1 MSTGKYSGN
10 DDMAQGIPWKTISR
24 FESHDFVANWYRKAH
39 GRCASA
45 SKVKQINAC
54 FAHGRE
60 YFRNAG
66 RSEMTV
72 KPVLL
77 YYGVLSCCRGVIL
90 ANHPRKK
97 EESLRPQHGLETV
110 DWQHTLSGG
119 IGNAL
124 ELRIR
129 ATNGTFSEL
138 VDVCWHLNTR
148 HLFVGPTN
156 EMVSGG
162 QPLGDVRF
170 ATDGSCLSLDDL
182 LSRLLQTGGAYPDLT
197 GRRAKVFRGA
207 RIASH
212 APGVH
217 VAFPLIGM
225 PDELRS
231 LADGKNVHIGS
242 SNQVAPGFRQGDD
255 AGDTLI
261 FVRDDGEDHLR
272 DLPISHY
279 GGEGEFMVV
288 ILDFPNGDRLTE
300 FIKLYLVSYI
310 LGMLARYHASMWT
323 ALLRNEKG
331 DFAQPLLVDAV
342 QAIESDFAEHL
353 SRQLTGTVRKQS

>member
-1 MSTGKYSGN
+1 MR
-10 DDMAQGIPWKTISR
+10 DPAGIHWKTISR
-24 FESHDFVANWYRKAH
+24 FESHDYVESWYQKAH
-39 GRCASA
+39 GRDANA
-45 SKVKQINAC
+45 AKVRQINAC

-66 RSEMTV
+66 RSEMSV
-72 KPVLL
+72 KPLLL

-90 ANHPRKK
+90 ANNPKRK
-97 EESLRPQHGLETV
+97 EESLKPRHGLETV

-119 IGNAL
+119 IKNVL

-129 ATNGTFSEL
+129 ATDGTFGEL

-148 HLFVGPTN
+148 HVFFGPTN
-156 EMVSGG
+156 EMGSTG
-162 QPLGDVRF
+162 QPLGDVQF
-170 ATDGSCLSLDDL
+170 ATDGSHMSLADL
-182 LSRLLQTGGAYPDLT
+182 LSRLLQTGMGYPDLT
-197 GRRAKVFRGA
+197 GRRAKMFRGA

-212 APGVH
+212 VPGVH
-217 VAFPLIGM
+217 LAFPLVGI
-225 PDELRS
+225 PDELGG
-231 LADGKNVHIGS
+231 LADGKNIYVGS
-242 SNQVAPGFRQGDD
+242 SNQVAPGFRQSDD

-261 FVRDDGEDHLR
+261 FVRRDGEDHVKS
-272 DLPISHY
+272 LPVSYY

-288 ILDFPNGDRLTE
+288 ILDFPNGDKLTE
-300 FIKLYLVSYI
+300 FIKLYLVSYT

-342 QAIESDFAEHL
+342 EAIERHFAEHL
-353 SRQLTGTVRKQS
+353 SRQLTGTVRKLS